1 MLYEFEAGFL
11 NLAFFVIALQNNHK
25 AVTMRKNNVKRTA
38 GSQKAA
44 DVMQQ
49 ISSEGIVNNGMM
61 STVSDGSV
69 RTVSDSKFDEY
80 EERIMSE
87 TQENFDLQEDEWKRK
102 AEYIKEVENQ
112 IKKNLETI
120 DIRPWGIY
128 ILVKPFDV
136 NPFSRMTRTEDGLII
151 PEFDPHY
158 KSQDTGEYEEMRKT
172 SIFACVVE
180 ISPDTRGIKP
190 GDIVMYNQFESVP
203 IPFYGQGF
211 EVVAQTHIKCVI
223 GNGEELSRRW
233 LELSQK
239 NNK

>member
-1 MLYEFEAGFL
+1 
-11 NLAFFVIALQNNHK
+11 
-25 AVTMRKNNVKRTA
+25 MRKNNVKRTV

-69 RTVSDSKFDEY
+69 RTVSDNKFDEY

-87 TQENFDLQEDEWKRK
+87 TQDDFNLQEDEWKRK
-102 AEYIKEVENQ
+102 AAYIEEVGKQ
-112 IKKNLETI
+112 IKQNLENI

-136 NPFSRMTRTEDGLII
+136 NPFSRMRRTEDGIII

-239 NNK
+239 NSK

>member
-1 MLYEFEAGFL
+1 
-11 NLAFFVIALQNNHK
+11 
-25 AVTMRKNNVKRTA
+25 MRKNNVKKTT

-61 STVSDGSV
+61 STVSDGTV
-69 RTVSDSKFDEY
+69 RAVSDDKFDEY
-80 EERIMSE
+80 EERLMSE
-87 TQENFDLQEDEWKRK
+87 TEENFNLQEDEWKRK
-102 AEYIKEVENQ
+102 AAYIEEVAKQIKEN
-112 IKKNLETI
+112 IGNL
-120 DIRPWGIY
+120 DIRPWGVY
-128 ILVKPFDV
+128 ILVKPFEV
-136 NPFSRMTRTEDGLII
+136 NPFSRMTRTKDGLII

-158 KSQDTGEYEEMRKT
+158 KSRDTGEYEEMRRT

-211 EVVAQTHIKCVI
+211 EVVAQIHIKCVI
-223 GNGEELSRRW
+223 GNTEDLSTRW
-233 LELSQK
+233 MELSQ
-239 NNK
+239 NKK